1 MNDSMGAMPTMIIKL
16 FREVQFMKKFIN
28 QVENVELEMLEGI
41 AKAHPQHLKKLPE
54 NTVLVRANKKEG
66 KVALI
71 SGGGSGH
78 EPAHGGYVGEGMLD
92 AAVAGAVF
100 T

>member
-1 MNDSMGAMPTMIIKL
+1 
-16 FREVQFMKKFIN
+16 MKKFIN

-78 EPAHGGYVGEGMLD
+78 EPAHGGYEIGRAHV
-92 AAVAGAVF
+92 
-100 T
+100 